1 MCNHGMNKPSLPSLV
16 FIASLI
22 CGNVLAEVDPLSTPH
37 ITVNGT
43 AVKEVVPDRL
53 HWSLDVKNTGLE
65 LPKVAEL
72 HAKKVTALIDL
83 LKANGVAEKDIQT
96 ARMEFS
102 ENRVYR
108 RNEYVKEGYLAR
120 TQVAF
125 KLEDLGKYKTLWTSL
140 AELSGVSVAGVSFD
154 HSKRIELNKETRKLA
169 LQMAKEKAAAMA
181 DVLGS
186 KVGEPLAIDED
197 LSITEGWGRGNITA
211 NGFNSVVQ
219 QGVVVA
225 PQGETE
231 GMLAP
236 GSIPITIR
244 VRVTFRLL
252 NAGN

>member
-1 MCNHGMNKPSLPSLV
+1 MKKLPLLSLV
-16 FIASLI
+16 VAAALSR
-22 CGNVLAEVDPLSTPH
+22 GPVWAQADALSTPH

-65 LPKVAEL
+65 LPKVAEA
-72 HAKKVTALIDL
+72 HARKVTALLDM
-83 LKANGVAEKDIQT
+83 LKTSGVLQNDIQT
-96 ARMEFS
+96 AHMEFS

-108 RNEYVKEGYLAR
+108 RSEYVKEGYQAQ
-120 TQVAF
+120 TKVSF
-125 KLEDLGKYKTLWTSL
+125 KLSDLSKYKPLWTAI
-140 AELSGVSVAGVSFD
+140 AELSGVSVNGVSFD

-181 DVLGS
+181 EVLGS

-197 LSITEGWGRGNITA
+197 LTVSEGWGRGNLMM
-211 NGFNSVVQ
+211 NGLNNVVQ
-219 QGVVVA
+219 QGVIVPA
-225 PQGETE
+225 QGESE

-236 GSIPITIR
+236 GAIPITIR